1 MVAQVRYDGRRC
13 GCFSGCRGAI
23 EWVRLYAPNL
33 VDLNNFRLA
42 CFKTRLASVI
52 DNFSRGLHFIFDRL

>member
-33 VDLNNFRLA
+33 VDSIHLRLV
-42 CFKTRLASVI
+42 CFKTRLASVM
-52 DNFSRGLHFIFDRL
+52 NNLSRRLHFIFDRS